1 MYLNLIMS
9 KSQETKDVFSVC
21 KQNVAKFFNEVEKS
35 APLYQQL
42 TSNIQQ
48 NYHEAW
54 KNVINSSIALEQEY
68 ATKAGLKTDVP
79 EGTLKA
85 IQDITDQAIAV
96 YTAQNKIAFDATDT
110 TKKAFDA
117 FNENTKSFAT
127 LNKNMM
133 QLMMSVF
140 TQK

>member
-1 MYLNLIMS
+1 MS
-9 KSQETKDVFSVC
+9 NSQETKDVFTVC
-21 KQNVAKFFNEVEKS
+21 KKSVAKFFNEIEKS
-35 APLYQQL
+35 TPVYQQL
-42 TSNIQQ
+42 ASNIQQ

-79 EGTLKA
+79 EATLKS
-85 IQDITDQAIAV
+85 IQEITEQAIAV
-96 YTAQNKIAFDATDT
+96 YNAQNKIAYDATDS

-127 LNKNMM
+127 LNKNLM

>member
-1 MYLNLIMS
+1 MS
-9 KSQETKDVFSVC
+9 TPQETKDVFTVC
-21 KQNVAKFFNEVEKS
+21 KKNVAKFFNEIEKS

-42 TSNIQQ
+42 ASNIQQ

-68 ATKAGLKTDVP
+68 AAKAGLKTDVP

-85 IQDITDQAIAV
+85 IQDITEQAIAV
-96 YTAQNKIAFDATDT
+96 YTAQNKIAFDATDS